1 MMDSYLKGR
10 QKTQRFHV
18 KVPTS
23 KDSAAAALKGK
34 ASGNEEETVRA
45 EADTEVGEAPDVDLV
60 MRGGVV
66 RKIVVHLPGDTR
78 LELDCVYEGEEE
90 E

>member
-1 MMDSYLKGR
+1 MESYLKGR

-18 KVPTS
+18 KVPAT

-34 ASGNEEETVRA
+34 AAGNEEETVRA
-45 EADTEVGEAPDVDLV
+45 EAAPEAGDAPDVDLV

-66 RKIVVHLPGDTR
+66 RRIVVHLPGGTR
-78 LELDCVYEGEEE
+78 LELDCIYEGEEE